1 MCVYLFIY
9 IYPFIY
15 NKQYINVQV
24 GVNEGETNSSY
35 CKLMREDF
43 VIGQERKFNVKTIT
57 KLTFTTL
64 WK

>member
-15 NKQYINVQV
+15 NKQYINVHV

-35 CKLMREDF
+35 CKLMRGLCDWAGKE
-43 VIGQERKFNVKTIT
+43 I
-57 KLTFTTL
+57 
-64 WK
+64 